1 MLEGKRLILLLLGIL
16 LLLMILAS
24 PVGGRKLRPVFL
36 TGEQKFS
43 GKVEAINEHTC
54 ETCNCLELSAMLRSG
69 PELLE
74 VKLGP
79 KSFLEQR
86 KFQVTIG
93 DSLEI
98 TGFRYTERGKEVVLV
113 TEARKAGEKLVL
125 RGKAG
130 RPAWIGE
137 HGHLCPGCGG

>member
-36 TGEQKFS
+36 TGENSFS
-43 GKVEAINEHTC
+43 GKVEAINEHSC
-54 ETCNCLELSAMLRSG
+54 ESCKCLEISAMLKSG
-69 PELLE
+69 ADLFE

-86 KFQVTIG
+86 KFQVAVG
-93 DSLEI
+93 DSLEVA
-98 TGFRYTERGKEVVLV
+98 GFRYIERGKKVLLAMEV
-113 TEARKAGEKLVL
+113 RKTGERLVL
-125 RGKAG
+125 RGKTG
-130 RPAWIGE
+130 RPTWFAD
-137 HGHLCPGCGG
+137 HGHICQGCGS